1 MLFACLLMF
10 DLFYVVA
17 CTYKNC
23 ALAPIDANARIKV
36 KTAFF
41 INQNQFLFYY
51 FSWLIFKQFLVVA

>member
-17 CTYKNC
+17 CANKNC

-41 INQNQFLFYY
+41 INQNQFY
-51 FSWLIFKQFLVVA
+51 FTIFLG

>member
-17 CTYKNC
+17 CANKNC
-23 ALAPIDANARIKV
+23 TLAPIDANARIKV

-41 INQNQFLFYY
+41 INQNQFY
-51 FSWLIFKQFLVVA
+51 FTIFLG